1 MVNSRRRP
9 RRPAAGRPHPR
20 ATGDGRGHSDGRVSI
35 CKMPSGP
42 LLAHPLRGRHP
53 GVGAQGRHRRRPE
66 GHRGAAALGHHRPA
80 AAPSATIVTTRD
92 LQPHVAARLDM
103 PGRHVPTATR
113 SPICPRLR
121 AAMPKCAL
129 RGNGS
134 KPRRRGPTAARRLRP
149 DASASTGT
157 CAAPGRAGRY
167 PNTARVTVSSSAGR
181 GPLRVGSPPDQ
192 AGIPSPT
199 SARRLRPMAGRR
211 RPRTCPSAGR
221 RAVSRP
227 TYSEIGRMT
236 SGSGLAGGNRR
247 ARARRCQPRD
257 RFVGAKRVIA
267 PWTRAVISLYR
278 ACARRRGRLRYP
290 LDRRCLATSD
300 PPIDVVADTGGL

>member
-121 AAMPKCAL
+121 AAMPKSAP

-134 KPRRRGPTAARRLRP
+134 KPRRRGPTAARRLGPTRP
-149 DASASTGT
+149 PRQGHP
-157 CAAPGRAGRY
+157 APGRADDTRT
-167 PNTARVTVSSSAGR
+167 PRE
-181 GPLRVGSPPDQ
+181 SP
-192 AGIPSPT
+192 S
-199 SARRLRPMAGRR
+199 RR
-211 RPRTCPSAGR
+211 RPAADLSESLPATRLASRRRRQLAASVPWPVADDPGLFLSRPSRHLG
-221 RAVSRP
+221 P
-227 TYSEIGRMT
+227 TYSKIGRMT

-257 RFVGAKRVIA
+257 RFVGAKRVIG
-267 PWTRAVISLYR
+267 PGPSQ
-278 ACARRRGRLRYP
+278 
-290 LDRRCLATSD
+290 
-300 PPIDVVADTGGL
+300 